1 MPTQRLEEIGK
12 IIVHSA
18 FKVHKELGPGLLERI
33 YEVCL
38 AYEIEKAGLKVERQ
52 VPATIFYDN
61 LEFDEGFKMDLLV
74 EDSVVIELKAVEKVN
89 PVWAAQII
97 SHLHLTQNK
106 LGYLINFNV
115 PLIKEG
121 IKRYINT
128 KQYPK
133 NY

>member
-12 IIVHSA
+12 TIVHSA